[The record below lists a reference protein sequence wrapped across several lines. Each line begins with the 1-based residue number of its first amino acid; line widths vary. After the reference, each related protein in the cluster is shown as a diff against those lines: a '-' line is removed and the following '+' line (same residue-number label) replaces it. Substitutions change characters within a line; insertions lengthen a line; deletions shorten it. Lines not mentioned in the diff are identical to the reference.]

1 MIPQIVRPIAEAR
14 DGTEK
19 DFIFPETC
27 PVCSRP
33 AIRPEGE
40 AVRRCTGGFSCEAQA
55 VERLKHFVSRNAF
68 DIDGLGDRQ
77 IEQFYQLGWVK
88 RPSDIFRLA
97 EKRDDIAD
105 LSGMGDKSADNLV
118 AAITQRK
125 DIELARFIFALGIRQ
140 IGEATA
146 RLLAFQY
153 PDIPALLS
161 LGREAK
167 DKDSE
172 AYLELTAIDQ
182 IGELVAS
189 DLLGFL
195 ADEDNINELEELDI
209 LLSLEAPEA
218 PQQDSPLSGKTIVF
232 TGTLQTM
239 SRNEAKAQAER
250 LGARVSGSV
259 SSKTDFVVAGAD
271 AGSKAAKAEALGVT
285 ILSEAEYQELVTG

>member
-1 MIPQIVRPIAEAR
+1 M
-14 DGTEK
+14 
-19 DFIFPETC
+19 
-27 PVCSRP
+27 
-33 AIRPEGE
+33 
-40 AVRRCTGGFSCEAQA
+40 
-55 VERLKHFVSRNAF
+55 KHFVSRNAF

-97 EKRDDIAD
+97 EKRDQIAG

-118 AAITQRK
+118 AAITQRQN
-125 DIELARFIFALGIRQ
+125 IELARFIFALGIRQ

-153 PDIPALLS
+153 PDIPTLLS

-195 ADEDNINELEELDI
+195 ADEDNINELEELDR

-218 PQQDSPLSGKTIVF
+218 PAT
-232 TGTLQTM
+232 
-239 SRNEAKAQAER
+239 R
-250 LGARVSGSV
+250 
-259 SSKTDFVVAGAD
+259 
-271 AGSKAAKAEALGVT
+271 
-285 ILSEAEYQELVTG
+285 